1 MEPSVV
7 SGQIMKC
14 KLFVQIICTI
24 KFAQIAV
31 RMERSSVGANKEV
44 QDDDWTV
51 RRRAETCLS
60 ALTTLNQTKANKKMK
75 TKFDQQ
81 PTTNLTNNQQQNKS
95 DHTEPNQIKQQTTKF
110 YQKEPNKK
118 IRPHWTQANKN

>member
-14 KLFVQIICTI
+14 KLFAQMICTI

-44 QDDDWTV
+44 QDDD
-51 RRRAETCLS
+51 
-60 ALTTLNQTKANKKMK
+60 
-75 TKFDQQ
+75 
-81 PTTNLTNNQQQNKS
+81 
-95 DHTEPNQIKQQTTKF
+95 
-110 YQKEPNKK
+110 
-118 IRPHWTQANKN
+118 